1 MRVIAKNTLVAF
13 YAAHPETKS
22 AIERWH
28 SVVKA
33 GTWRSPTDVQAAF
46 SSAVVLNA
54 ERVRFEIAGGNYGR
68 QLQAHCGVDFKR
80 QVAFVKF
87 PGTHGEYDKV
97 DALTVAQF

>member
-1 MRVIAKNTLVAF
+1 MRVIAKSTLVTF

-33 GTWRSPTDVQAAF
+33 GSWRSPADVQAAF

-54 ERVRFEIAGGNYGR
+54 ERVRFEIAGGNYR
-68 QLQAHCGVDFKR
+68 LIAAFDFKR

-87 PGTHGEYDKV
+87 LGTHGEYDKV
-97 DALTVAQF
+97 DAQTVAQF